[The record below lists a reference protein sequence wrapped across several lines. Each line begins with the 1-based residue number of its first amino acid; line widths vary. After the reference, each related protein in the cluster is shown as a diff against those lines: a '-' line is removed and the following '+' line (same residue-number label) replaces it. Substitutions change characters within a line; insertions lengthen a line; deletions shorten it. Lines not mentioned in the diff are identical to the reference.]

1 MEKVNLY
8 TYVKDAY
15 FGPSDVRI
23 QNCLRFYGVETLR
36 QLVAISRSS
45 IYNMRNMGKKSRMVI
60 EDWLEERGLHLGMT
74 KEEIAEYEGAS
85 AKAEEEQAAADTPEE
100 HPAIK
105 TEETPPPTEE
115 KVLEKAVK
123 EQAAAEVEHPMIK
136 TEETP
141 SPTEEEVLE
150 KVVEEASQNQGINLE
165 QEVFWLAKEIFLY
178 DMRKHGYSGHSAAEC
193 AASVAVRLYTEV
205 NDKLKKLKE

>member
-8 TYVKDAY
+8 TYVKDVY
-15 FGPSDVRI
+15 FGPSDVII
-23 QNCLRFYGVETLR
+23 QTRLRSCNVETLR
-36 QLVAISRSS
+36 QLVAISRKD
-45 IYNMRNMGKKSRMVI
+45 ILHMRNMGVIRRAVI
-60 EDWLEERGLHLGMT
+60 ENWLSVRGLHLGMT
-74 KEEIAEYEGAS
+74 EEEIAEYDGVPV
-85 AKAEEEQAAADTPEE
+85 KAEEEQAAADTPEE

-115 KVLEKAVK
+115 EVLEKA
-123 EQAAAEVEHPMIK
+123 
-136 TEETP
+136 
-141 SPTEEEVLE
+141 
-150 KVVEEASQNQGINLE
+150 VEEASQNHDINLE

>member
-60 EDWLEERGLHLGMT
+60 EDWLYDHGLHLGMT
-74 KEEIAEYEGAS
+74 KEEIAEYEGVTAE
-85 AKAEEEQAAADTPEE
+85 AEEGKEEAAAT
-100 HPAIK
+100 
-105 TEETPPPTEE
+105 
-115 KVLEKAVK
+115 
-123 EQAAAEVEHPMIK
+123 AEVEHPMIK

-150 KVVEEASQNQGINLE
+150 KAVEEVFQNQGINLE
-165 QEVFWLAKEIFLY
+165 HEVFWLAKEIFLH
-178 DMRKHGYSGHSAAEC
+178 DMRKYGYSGHSAAEC

>member
-1 MEKVNLY
+1 MRKGNLS
-8 TYVKDAY
+8 TLVDDIY
-15 FGPSDVRI
+15 FGELDKRI
-23 QNCLRFYGVETLR
+23 QNCLYHHRVETLR
-36 QLVAISRSS
+36 QLVILSRSDVLK
-45 IYNMRNMGKKSRMVI
+45 MRNMGAISRVAI
-60 EDWLEERGLHLGMT
+60 ENWLEERGLHLGMT
-74 KEEIAEYEGAS
+74 KEEIAEYEGVT

-115 KVLEKAVK
+115 EVLEKAV
-123 EQAAAEVEHPMIK
+123 
-136 TEETP
+136 
-141 SPTEEEVLE
+141 EEVF
-150 KVVEEASQNQGINLE
+150 QTQDINLE